1 MELRLARPDE
11 LDAVGEITLAAYED
25 FTTGTEDFYRE
36 HLRDAARRAREA
48 ELWVASDGD
57 ELLGTVTYCPPGS
70 PWRELAGER
79 EGEFRM
85 LAVDPARQGRG
96 AGYALVEH
104 CEHRAREHGAT
115 GMVLSSLAEMAAA
128 HRVYGRLGY
137 TRAPER
143 DWSPVDDVHLIAFVK
158 ELP

>member
-25 FTTGTEDFYRE
+25 FTTGTEDFYRQ

-48 ELWVASDGD
+48 ELWVAVDGD
-57 ELLGTVTYCPPGS
+57 AVLGTVTYCPPDS
-70 PWRELAGER
+70 PWRELAGDD

-85 LAVDPARQGRG
+85 LAVDPAHQNRG
-96 AGYALVEH
+96 AGHALVAH
-104 CEHRAREHGAT
+104 CEGRARDHGAT

-128 HRVYGRLGY
+128 HRVYLRHGY
-137 TRAPER
+137 ARAPER
-143 DWSPVDDVHLIAFVK
+143 DWSPVDDVHLIAFTK

>member
-104 CEHRAREHGAT
+104 CERRAREHGAT